1 MEVFRSLA
9 EAGALRGC
17 AVAVGNFD
25 GVHLGHRRLFETAR
39 ARAAR
44 RGARAAALTFEPH
57 PARVLRPELAPPL
70 LTPLERK
77 LELMAGC
84 GLEAAVVQPFDLG
97 WAQTG
102 ARAFV
107 ERDLCGHL
115 GAAEVVVGYDFTAG
129 HERARADALREM
141 LLACGV
147 SLDVIQPVTAEGLTV
162 SSTKIREFLLEGR
175 VDAAAL
181 LLGRPHDVDGVSERG
196 AGRGGAFG
204 FPTANLRPAGMLPA
218 HGVYAVRVRL
228 GAPAGEGGVTETR
241 DATRWDGVC
250 NVGVKPTVEEGAPV
264 TAEAH
269 LLDFDGRDLHGQR
282 VRIAFIDRLRD
293 ERRFPS
299 VEELK
304 AQIARDVARAREVL
318 RRAPM

>member
-9 EAGALRGC
+9 EGRALRGC

-44 RGARAAALTFEPH
+44 HGARAVALTFEPH

-70 LTPLERK
+70 LTPLPRK

-84 GLEAAVVQPFDLG
+84 GLDAVVVQPFDLA

-102 ARAFV
+102 ARTFV

-115 GAAEVVVGYDFTAG
+115 GAADVVVGYDFTAG

-181 LLGRPHDVDGVSERG
+181 LLGRPHDLEGLAERG
-196 AGRGGAFG
+196 AGRGRAFG
-204 FPTANLRPAGMLPA
+204 FPTANLRPEGMLPA

-228 GAPAGEGGVTETR
+228 GAVGEGGVTGTR
-241 DATRWDGVC
+241 DATDWNGVC

-282 VRIAFIDRLRD
+282 VRIAFIERLRD

-299 VEELK
+299 VAELK
-304 AQIARDVARAREVL
+304 AQIARDVERAREVL
-318 RRAPM
+318 ARAPM

>member
-1 MEVFRSLA
+1 MEVFPSLA
-9 EAGALRGC
+9 EARALRGC

-39 ARAAR
+39 ARAA
-44 RGARAAALTFEPH
+44 GHRAAAVALTFEPH

-70 LTPLERK
+70 LTPLPRK

-84 GLEAAVVQPFDLG
+84 GLDAAVVQPFDLA

-102 ARAFV
+102 ARTFV
-107 ERDLCGHL
+107 ERDLCGQL
-115 GAAEVVVGYDFTAG
+115 GAAQVVVGYDFTAG

-141 LLACGV
+141 LLGCGV

-181 LLGRPHDVDGVSERG
+181 LLGRPHDLEGLAERG
-196 AGRGGAFG
+196 AGRGRAFG
-204 FPTANLRPAGMLPA
+204 FPTANLRPEGMLPA
-218 HGVYAVRVRL
+218 RGVYAVRAWL
-228 GAPAGEGGVTETR
+228 GAAGEGAVGETR
-241 DATRWDGVC
+241 DATAWNGVC

-264 TAEAH
+264 TAEVH

-282 VRIAFIDRLRD
+282 VRIAFIERLRD

-299 VEELK
+299 VAELR
-304 AQIARDVARAREVL
+304 AQIARDVERARQVL
-318 RRAPM
+318 ARVPM